1 MMFNNL
7 VPFQTRRGREIDTLF
22 DRVMQD
28 SFFTPS
34 IQTGIKV
41 DIREKD
47 DAYLL
52 EAEVPG
58 VKKDQ
63 IKVDYNNQYL
73 TISVEQQEEVN
84 EEKDHYICRERR
96 LGKSSRTFHAKD
108 IDPDGIEAAYEDGV
122 LKVTLPKTKESKR
135 NTNIEIK

>member
-1 MMFNNL
+1 MMFNSL
-7 VPFQTRRGREIDTLF
+7 VPFQNRRNREIDTLF
-22 DRVMQD
+22 DRLMQD

-34 IQTGIKV
+34 THPGIKV

-47 DAYLL
+47 DEYLL

-58 VKKDQ
+58 VSKDQ
-63 IKVDYNNQYL
+63 IKVDYDNQYL
-73 TISVEQQEEVN
+73 TISVEQQEEVK

-108 IDPDGIEAAYEDGV
+108 IDPDGIAAAYEDGI
-122 LKVTLPKTKESKR
+122 LKVKLPKTKEFKR
-135 NTNIEIK
+135 KTSIEIE